1 MEDIVYQLADGRY
14 WDVQSAKYVY
24 VPQEGRSVVPLYA
37 NGHPAGEDYLI
48 ATLRFYGFPLGILAS
63 QCPEAI
69 KEQLAA
75 LDAQYLT
82 PRVLAGL
89 ATGDEYAAEQWA
101 AHEAEAAPL
110 RENLAEL
117 ESR

>member
-14 WDVQSAKYVY
+14 WDTQNAAYVD
-24 VPQEGRSVVPLYA
+24 VPQEGRSIVPLYA
-37 NGHPAGEDYLI
+37 NGHPAGEDYLLR
-48 ATLRFYGFPLGILAS
+48 TLRFYNFPLGVLAN

-69 KEQLAA
+69 KEQLVV

-89 ATGDEYAAEQWA
+89 ATGDEYAATQWA

-110 RENLAEL
+110 RERLAEL
-117 ESR
+117 ENE

>member
-14 WDVQSAKYVY
+14 WDTQNVAYVDA
-24 VPQEGRSVVPLYA
+24 PQEGCSIVPLYA

-48 ATLRFYGFPLGILAS
+48 RTLRFYDFPLGVLAN

-89 ATGDEYAAEQWA
+89 ATGDEYAAAQWS
-101 AHEAEAAPL
+101 AHEAEAIPL
-110 RENLAEL
+110 RERLAEL
-117 ESR
+117 ESV